1 MGRLGDPE
9 SSLDEGKLPNATR
22 HRPRNQHVKTDQWI
36 GGFEPSPHG
45 RFIGFVVF
53 HHGWFV
59 SGFCEC
65 FCGGIHHPFPR
76 NGRSVQ

>member
-9 SSLDEGKLPNATR
+9 LSLDRMLKRINF
-22 HRPRNQHVKTDQWI
+22 

-45 RFIGFVVF
+45 RFIAFFVF

-65 FCGGIHHPFPR
+65 FCGGIHNPFPR
-76 NGRSVQ
+76 TGRSLAGPRTYRSVIKRGPV